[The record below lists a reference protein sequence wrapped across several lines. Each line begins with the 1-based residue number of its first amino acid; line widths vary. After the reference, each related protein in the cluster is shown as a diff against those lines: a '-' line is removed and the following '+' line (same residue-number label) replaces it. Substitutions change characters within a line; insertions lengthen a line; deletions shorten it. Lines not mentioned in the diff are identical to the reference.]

1 MQFASQVT
9 YHQTEENVQIVELIL
24 KLIYRFGQ
32 WKFLHAKVA
41 IPYPMKIKHVISKI
55 KEEVKK
61 KQFVEFFVITT
72 LQNWRKWRD
81 VIVISQRGHVNGHFE
96 RRIAV
101 IQKNCIKGFENY
113 LFLFIFRIK
122 L

>member
-9 YHQTEENVQIVELIL
+9 YHQTEENVQIVESIL

-55 KEEVKK
+55 KEQVKK

-81 VIVISQRGHVNGHFE
+81 VIVISRRGHVNGHFE
-96 RRIAV
+96 RKIAV
-101 IQKNCIKGFENY
+101 IQKNCIKGF
-113 LFLFIFRIK
+113 
-122 L
+122 